1 MRAAPR
7 STHRPSRRQQE
18 DGPVTLRARQVLPG
32 PRRVDDIA
40 VEKPPC
46 TRHHQV
52 CTSVS
57 SQTSRSVAT
66 SAVLVL
72 STTNSQDLAL
82 KAASGAPVSIE
93 KL

>member
-1 MRAAPR
+1 
-7 STHRPSRRQQE
+7 
-18 DGPVTLRARQVLPG
+18 
-32 PRRVDDIA
+32 
-40 VEKPPC
+40 
-46 TRHHQV
+46 
-52 CTSVS
+52 
-57 SQTSRSVAT
+57 VAT